1 MPRFQKIRGRQARIV
16 FGKIGLHT
24 SSFGRRKSLKKN
36 LIVPLLMIVL
46 VALVVPACSTK
57 SPAAS
62 GPKGHLFI
70 IGGGERDEPLM
81 RRFIALAKAFDTGKI
96 VVFTMATSV
105 PDEVRQSTLA
115 EYERYGVKDVA
126 VYHLSRGDALKP
138 DAPKILAGAG
148 GVFFTGGDQALLTA
162 VLLGTPVLARIHEI
176 YEKGGVVGG
185 TSAGAA
191 VMSGFMI
198 TGNEK
203 RTNNEEGTW
212 EVILADD
219 VEHTEGFG
227 FIRNAVIDQHFVTR
241 RRHNRLI
248 SVVLQNPA
256 LVGVGIEEST
266 AVLVRPDGKCEV
278 LGEGQVIVYDAR
290 RAKTARLPDGHLG
303 GHGLTMHVLLPG
315 DVYDLAAGL
324 VEEPSK

>member
-1 MPRFQKIRGRQARIV
+1 M
-16 FGKIGLHT
+16 
-24 SSFGRRKSLKKN
+24 SSLSRRKSLKKN
-36 LIVPLLMIVL
+36 LIIPLLMIVL
-46 VALVVPACSTK
+46 VALVVPACSPK
-57 SPAAS
+57 SPAAPL
-62 GPKGHLFI
+62 PKGYLFI

-105 PDEVRQSTLA
+105 PDEVRQSALA
-115 EYERYGVKDVA
+115 EYERYGIKDVA
-126 VYHLSRGDALKP
+126 VYHLTREEALKP
-138 DAPKILAGAG
+138 DAPKILEGAG
-148 GVFFTGGDQALLTA
+148 GVFFTGGDQAKLTG

-176 YEKGGVVGG
+176 YEKGGVIGG

-191 VMSGFMI
+191 VQSEFMI

-212 EVILADD
+212 EVILAGD

-227 FIRNAVIDQHFVTR
+227 FVKNAVIDQHFVTR

-248 SVVLQNPA
+248 AVVLEFPT

-266 AVLVRPDGKCEV
+266 AVLVRPDGKYEV
-278 LGEGQVIVYDAR
+278 LGEGQVIIYDAR
-290 RAKTARLPDGHLG
+290 RAKTSRLTDGHLG

-315 DVYDLAAGL
+315 DLYDIASGR
-324 VEEPSK
+324 VEEPAK